1 MTEHWTERLSEYVDG
16 TLAVEERRQVDA
28 HLPDCEACASVVREL
43 RVVAERA
50 STLADRPP
58 ARDLWPGIATRIDVP
73 GEAEVINLSD
83 VRARRRFAFTL
94 PQLVAASIALI
105 LVSAGGAQL
114 VRQASPEQAAV
125 AVQSGEP
132 ELMQVALGSAAVQ
145 RYDHAVAELS
155 QVLEA
160 GRPRLDPNTVR
171 ILERNLQLIDGAI
184 AEAMQA
190 VADDPASVYFQA
202 HLAETMQRKLAV
214 MRQAADLVTVAS

>member
-1 MTEHWTERLSEYVDG
+1 MTEHWTERLSEYIDG
-16 TLAVEERRQVDA
+16 TLPVEERRQVDA
-28 HLPDCEACASVVREL
+28 HLRECDACALVVREL
-43 RVVAERA
+43 RTVAERA

-58 ARDLWPGIATRIDVP
+58 TQDLWPRIAAQIDAP
-73 GEAEVINLSD
+73 GAAAVIDLSA
-83 VRARRRFAFTL
+83 VRAQRRFAFTL

-105 LVSAGGAQL
+105 LLSAGGTYL
-114 VRQASPEQAAV
+114 IRQAGPAQAPAAV
-125 AVQSGEP
+125 QPGGS

-145 RYDHAVAELS
+145 RYDHAVGDLS

-160 GRPRLDPNTVR
+160 GRQRLDPNTVR

-190 VADDPASVYFQA
+190 VADDPASVYLQA

-214 MRQAADLVTVAS
+214 MRQAADLITTIS

>member
-16 TLAVEERRQVDA
+16 TLPVEDRRQVDA
-28 HLPDCEACASVVREL
+28 HLRRCDACALVVREL
-43 RVVAERA
+43 RTVAERA

-58 ARDLWPGIATRIDVP
+58 TQDLWPGIAAQIEAPGAAAVID
-73 GEAEVINLSD
+73 LSA

-94 PQLVAASIALI
+94 PQLAAASIALI
-105 LVSAGGAQL
+105 LLSAGGTYL
-114 VRQASPEQAAV
+114 VRQAGPELAPV
-125 AVQSGEP
+125 VVQPGGS

-145 RYDHAVAELS
+145 RYDHAVGELS

-160 GRPRLDPNTVR
+160 GRQRLDPNTVR

-190 VADDPASVYFQA
+190 VADDPASVYLQA

-214 MRQAADLVTVAS
+214 MRQAADLITAVS

>member
-1 MTEHWTERLSEYVDG
+1 MTVHWTERLSEYIDG
-16 TLAVEERRQVDA
+16 TLPVEERRQVDA
-28 HLPDCEACASVVREL
+28 HLQECDACALVVREL
-43 RVVAERA
+43 RTVVERA

-58 ARDLWPGIATRIDVP
+58 TQDLWPGIAAQIEVP
-73 GEAEVINLSD
+73 GAAEVIDLST

-105 LVSAGGAQL
+105 LLSAGGTYL
-114 VRQASPEQAAV
+114 IRQAGPEQAPV
-125 AVQSGEP
+125 AVQPGGSEF
-132 ELMQVALGSAAVQ
+132 MQVALGSAAVQ
-145 RYDHAVAELS
+145 RYDHAVGELS

-160 GRPRLDPNTVR
+160 GRQRLDPNTVR

-190 VADDPASVYFQA
+190 VADDPASVYLQA

-214 MRQAADLVTVAS
+214 MRQAADLITAVS

>member
-1 MTEHWTERLSEYVDG
+1 MTEHWTERLSEYIDG
-16 TLAVEERRQVDA
+16 TLPVEERRQVDA
-28 HLPDCEACASVVREL
+28 HLQECDACALVVREL
-43 RVVAERA
+43 RTVVERA

-58 ARDLWPGIATRIDVP
+58 TQDLWPGIAAQIEVP
-73 GEAEVINLSD
+73 GAAEVIDLST

-105 LVSAGGAQL
+105 LLSAGGAHL
-114 VRQASPEQAAV
+114 IRQAGPEQAPL
-125 AVQSGEP
+125 AVQPGGP

-145 RYDHAVAELS
+145 RYDHAVGELA

-160 GRPRLDPNTVR
+160 GRQRLDPNTVR

-190 VADDPASVYFQA
+190 VADDPASVYLLA
-202 HLAETMQRKLAV
+202 HLAKTMQQKLAV
-214 MRQAADLVTVAS
+214 MRQAADLITAAS

>member
-16 TLAVEERRQVDA
+16 TLPVKERRHVDA
-28 HLPDCEACASVVREL
+28 HLPDCEECASVVREL
-43 RVVAERA
+43 RAVAERA
-50 STLADRPP
+50 STLADRAP
-58 ARDLWPGIATRIDVP
+58 ARDLWPGIAARIDMP
-73 GEAEVINLSD
+73 GAAEVINLSD
-83 VRARRRFAFTL
+83 VRARRRFAFTM
-94 PQLVAASIALI
+94 PQLIAASIALI

-114 VRQASPEQAAV
+114 IRQAGPEQAPV
-125 AVQSGEP
+125 AVQSYGP

-160 GRPRLDPNTVR
+160 GRQRLDPNTVR

-184 AEAMQA
+184 VEAMQA

-202 HLAETMQRKLAV
+202 HLAETMQRRLAV
-214 MRQAADLVTVAS
+214 MRQAAGLITAAS